1 MRDSDFSL
9 DMDYFSVVS
18 DPMKLHNLNKL
29 SIRNP
34 WLDILRGIAIFA
46 VVAVHVIANSNDVTY
61 AITGGKYMSE
71 FFENT
76 LNYGVY
82 GVELFF
88 FLSGWLLVSIY
99 GINKNQK
106 FELGSYWK
114 RRLARIMPLWILFI
128 ALGIL
133 EAKIIGKGPWLDAR
147 TSPEDGNSLVHTP
160 LFIWILSLT
169 FTLWLVDSLWNTV
182 MPGGWS
188 IQAEIAHYLAFPI
201 LRKYDKSSLF
211 KIWAVA
217 YLLFSIIEETKHLYL
232 NIPFL
237 GRLLEALFRLN
248 FLSNSLFFILGI
260 AAFSVYN
267 NWKNGTGQSEFIS
280 SVKKNGV
287 FIVIATL
294 TTFFAPLT
302 YGRTIDALGFILVS
316 VIATS
321 AIIHLKYMKKM
332 FLILGK
338 YSYFI
343 YFCHFKVLTF
353 MRYLLQD
360 STGRFKI
367 DITPSTLVEP
377 LLFLIFLVATL
388 LVSVLLAIPSHKY
401 FEKYFINLAHR

>member
-1 MRDSDFSL
+1 MTSQE
-9 DMDYFSVVS
+9 
-18 DPMKLHNLNKL
+18 LNKL
-29 SIRNP
+29 SNRNP
-34 WLDILRGIAIFA
+34 WIDILRGIAIFA
-46 VVAVHVIANSNDVTY
+46 VVVVHVIANSNDVTY
-61 AITGGKYMSE
+61 SITGGKYMSE

-106 FELGSYWK
+106 FVLGSYWK

-133 EAKIIGKGPWLDAR
+133 EARIIGKGPWLAAR
-147 TSPEDGNSLVHTP
+147 NVPEGGNSLVHTP

-201 LRKYDKSSLF
+201 IRKYDKSFLF
-211 KIWAVA
+211 KIWAVS
-217 YLLFSIIEETKHLYL
+217 YFVFSVIEETKHLFL
-232 NIPFL
+232 NIPLL
-237 GRLLEALFRLN
+237 GRILEALFRLN

-260 AAFSVYN
+260 LAFSVYN
-267 NWKNGTGQSEFIS
+267 NWKSGVGQSEIINS
-280 SVKKNGV
+280 AKKNGIFV
-287 FIVIATL
+287 VLATL

-302 YGRTIDALGFILVS
+302 YGRTIDALGFIFVS
-316 VIATS
+316 IIVTS
-321 AIIHLKYMKKM
+321 AIIHMNLLKKM

-353 MRYLLQD
+353 MRFLLQD
-360 STGRFKI
+360 SDGKFKI
-367 DITPSTLVEP
+367 DVTPSTLVEP
-377 LLFLIFLVATL
+377 LLFLIFLIITL
-388 LVSVLLAIPSHKY
+388 LVSTLLAIPSHKY
-401 FEKYFINLAHR
+401 FEKYFINWAHR

>member
-1 MRDSDFSL
+1 MTSQE
-9 DMDYFSVVS
+9 
-18 DPMKLHNLNKL
+18 LNKL
-29 SIRNP
+29 SNRNP
-34 WLDILRGIAIFA
+34 WIDVLRGIAIFA
-46 VVAVHVIANSNDVTY
+46 VVVVHVIANSNDVTY
-61 AITGGKYMSE
+61 SITGGKYMSE

-106 FELGSYWK
+106 FVLGSYWK

-133 EAKIIGKGPWLDAR
+133 EARIIGKGPWLAAR
-147 TSPEDGNSLVHTP
+147 NVPEGGNSLVHTP
-160 LFIWILSLT
+160 LIIWILSLT

-201 LRKYDKSSLF
+201 IRKYDKSFLF
-211 KIWAVA
+211 KIWAVS
-217 YLLFSIIEETKHLYL
+217 YFVFSVIEETKHLFL
-232 NIPFL
+232 NIPLL
-237 GRLLEALFRLN
+237 GRILEALFRLN

-260 AAFSVYN
+260 LAFSVYN
-267 NWKNGTGQSEFIS
+267 NWKSGVGQSEIINS
-280 SVKKNGV
+280 AKKNGIFV
-287 FIVIATL
+287 VLATL

-302 YGRTIDALGFILVS
+302 YGRTIDALGFIFVS
-316 VIATS
+316 IVVTS
-321 AIIHLKYMKKM
+321 AIIHMNLLKKM
-332 FLILGK
+332 FLTLGK

-353 MRYLLQD
+353 MRFLLQD
-360 STGRFKI
+360 SDGKFKI
-367 DITPSTLVEP
+367 DVTPSTLVEP
-377 LLFLIFLVATL
+377 LLFLIFLVITL
-388 LVSVLLAIPSHKY
+388 LVSTLLAIPSHKY
-401 FEKYFINLAHR
+401 FEKYFINWAHR

>member
-1 MRDSDFSL
+1 MTSQE
-9 DMDYFSVVS
+9 
-18 DPMKLHNLNKL
+18 LNKL
-29 SIRNP
+29 SNRNP
-34 WLDILRGIAIFA
+34 WIDILRGIAIFA
-46 VVAVHVIANSNDVTY
+46 VVVVHVIANSNDVTY
-61 AITGGKYMSE
+61 SITGGKYMSE

-99 GINKNQK
+99 RINKNQK
-106 FELGSYWK
+106 FALGSYWK

-133 EAKIIGKGPWLDAR
+133 EARIIGKGPWLAAR
-147 TSPEDGNSLVHTP
+147 NVPEGGNSLVHTP
-160 LFIWILSLT
+160 LIIWILSLT

-201 LRKYDKSSLF
+201 IRKYDKSFLF
-211 KIWAVA
+211 KIWAVS
-217 YLLFSIIEETKHLYL
+217 YFVFSVIEETKHLFL
-232 NIPFL
+232 NIPLL
-237 GRLLEALFRLN
+237 GRILEALFRLN

-260 AAFSVYN
+260 LAFSVYK
-267 NWKNGTGQSEFIS
+267 NWKSGVGQSEIINS
-280 SVKKNGV
+280 AKKNGIFV
-287 FIVIATL
+287 VLATL

-316 VIATS
+316 ILVTS
-321 AIIHLKYMKKM
+321 AIIHMNLLKKM
-332 FLILGK
+332 FLTLGK

-353 MRYLLQD
+353 MRFLLQD
-360 STGRFKI
+360 SDGKFKI
-367 DITPSTLVEP
+367 DVTPSTLVEP
-377 LLFLIFLVATL
+377 LLFLIFLIITL
-388 LVSVLLAIPSHKY
+388 LVSTLLAIPSHKY
-401 FEKYFINLAHR
+401 FEKYFINWAHR

>member
-1 MRDSDFSL
+1 
-9 DMDYFSVVS
+9 VS
-18 DPMKLHNLNKL
+18 DSVTSQELNKL
-29 SIRNP
+29 SNRNP
-34 WLDILRGIAIFA
+34 WIDILRGIAIFA
-46 VVAVHVIANSNDVTY
+46 VVVVHVIANSNDVTY
-61 AITGGKYMSE
+61 SITGGKYMSE

-106 FELGSYWK
+106 FVLGSYWK

-133 EAKIIGKGPWLDAR
+133 EARIIGKGPWLAAR
-147 TSPEDGNSLVHTP
+147 NVPEGGNSLVHTP
-160 LFIWILSLT
+160 LIIWILSFT

-201 LRKYDKSSLF
+201 IRKYDKSFIF
-211 KIWAVA
+211 KIWAVS
-217 YLLFSIIEETKHLYL
+217 YFIFSVIEETKHLFL
-232 NIPFL
+232 NIPLL
-237 GRLLEALFRLN
+237 GRILEALFRLN

-260 AAFSVYN
+260 LAFSVYN
-267 NWKNGTGQSEFIS
+267 NWKSGVGQSEIINS
-280 SVKKNGV
+280 AKKNGI
-287 FIVIATL
+287 FIVLATL

-302 YGRTIDALGFILVS
+302 YGRTIDALGFIFISIIV
-316 VIATS
+316 TS
-321 AIIHLKYMKKM
+321 AIIHMNLLKKM
-332 FLILGK
+332 FLTLGK

-353 MRYLLQD
+353 MRFLLQD
-360 STGRFKI
+360 SDGKFKI
-367 DITPSTLVEP
+367 DVTPSTLVEP
-377 LLFLIFLVATL
+377 LLFLIFLIITL
-388 LVSVLLAIPSHKY
+388 LVSTLLAIPSHKY
-401 FEKYFINLAHR
+401 FEKYFSNWVHR

>member
-1 MRDSDFSL
+1 MTWANFSDVSE
-9 DMDYFSVVS
+9 SVQS
-18 DPMKLHNLNKL
+18 KDLNKL
-29 SIRNP
+29 ANRNP
-34 WLDILRGIAIFA
+34 WIDILRGIAIFA

-61 AITGGKYMSE
+61 SITGGKYMSE

-133 EAKIIGKGPWLDAR
+133 EAEITGKGPWLAAR
-147 TSPEDGNSLVHTP
+147 NVPEGGNSLVHTP

-188 IQAEIAHYLAFPI
+188 IQAEVAHYLAFPI
-201 LRKYDKSSLF
+201 IRKYDKSFLF
-211 KIWAVA
+211 KIWAVS
-217 YLLFSIIEETKHLYL
+217 YFIFSIMEETKHLYL
-232 NIPFL
+232 NIPFV
-237 GRLLEALFRLN
+237 GRILEALFRLN

-260 AAFSVYN
+260 VAFTVYN
-267 NWKNGTGQSEFIS
+267 NWKSGAGHSEFITS
-280 SVKKNGV
+280 AKKNGI
-287 FIVIATL
+287 FIFIATL
-294 TTFFAPLT
+294 TTFIAPLT
-302 YGRTIDALGFILVS
+302 YGRTIDALGFIFVS
-316 VIATS
+316 VVVTS
-321 AIIHLKYMKKM
+321 AIIHMKLLKKM
-332 FLILGK
+332 FLALGK

-353 MRYLLQD
+353 MRFLLQD
-360 STGRFKI
+360 STGKFKI
-367 DITPSTLVEP
+367 DVTPSTLVEP
-377 LLFLIFLVATL
+377 LLFLIFFVVTLV
-388 LVSVLLAIPSHKY
+388 VSVLLAIPSHKY
-401 FEKYFINLAHR
+401 FERYFINWAHR

>member
-1 MRDSDFSL
+1 MTSQE
-9 DMDYFSVVS
+9 
-18 DPMKLHNLNKL
+18 LNKL
-29 SIRNP
+29 SNRNP
-34 WLDILRGIAIFA
+34 WIDVLRGIAIFA
-46 VVAVHVIANSNDVTY
+46 VVVVHVIANSNDVTY
-61 AITGGKYMSE
+61 SITGGKYMSE

-106 FELGSYWK
+106 FVLGSYWK

-133 EAKIIGKGPWLDAR
+133 EARIIGKGPWLAAR
-147 TSPEDGNSLVHTP
+147 NVPEGGNSLVHTP
-160 LFIWILSLT
+160 LIIWILSLT

-201 LRKYDKSSLF
+201 IRKYDKSFLF
-211 KIWAVA
+211 KIWAVS
-217 YLLFSIIEETKHLYL
+217 YFVFSVIEETKHLFL
-232 NIPFL
+232 NIPLL
-237 GRLLEALFRLN
+237 GRILEALFRLN

-260 AAFSVYN
+260 LAFSVYN
-267 NWKNGTGQSEFIS
+267 NWKSGVGQSEIINS
-280 SVKKNGV
+280 AKKNGIFV
-287 FIVIATL
+287 VLATL

-302 YGRTIDALGFILVS
+302 YGRTIDGLGFIFVS
-316 VIATS
+316 IVVTS
-321 AIIHLKYMKKM
+321 AIIHMNLLKKM
-332 FLILGK
+332 FLTLGK

-353 MRYLLQD
+353 MRFLLQD
-360 STGRFKI
+360 SDGKFKI
-367 DITPSTLVEP
+367 DVTPSTLVEP
-377 LLFLIFLVATL
+377 LLFLIFLVITL
-388 LVSVLLAIPSHKY
+388 LVSTLLAIPSHKY
-401 FEKYFINLAHR
+401 FEKYFINWAHR

>member
-1 MRDSDFSL
+1 MTSQE
-9 DMDYFSVVS
+9 
-18 DPMKLHNLNKL
+18 LNKL
-29 SIRNP
+29 SNRNP
-34 WLDILRGIAIFA
+34 WIDILRGIAIFA
-46 VVAVHVIANSNDVTY
+46 VVVVHVIANSNDVTY
-61 AITGGKYMSE
+61 SITGGKFMSE

-106 FELGSYWK
+106 FVLGSYWK

-133 EAKIIGKGPWLDAR
+133 EARIIGKGPWLAAR
-147 TSPEDGNSLVHTP
+147 NVPEGGNSLVHTP
-160 LFIWILSLT
+160 LIIWILSLT

-201 LRKYDKSSLF
+201 IRKYDKSFLF
-211 KIWAVA
+211 KIWAVS
-217 YLLFSIIEETKHLYL
+217 YFVFSVIEETKHLFL
-232 NIPFL
+232 NIPLL
-237 GRLLEALFRLN
+237 GRILEALFRLN

-260 AAFSVYN
+260 LAFSVYN
-267 NWKNGTGQSEFIS
+267 NWKSGVGQSEIINS
-280 SVKKNGV
+280 AKKNGIFV
-287 FIVIATL
+287 VLATL

-302 YGRTIDALGFILVS
+302 YGRTIDGLGFIFVS
-316 VIATS
+316 IVVTS
-321 AIIHLKYMKKM
+321 AIIHMNLLKKM
-332 FLILGK
+332 FLTLGK

-353 MRYLLQD
+353 MRFLLQD
-360 STGRFKI
+360 SDGKFKI
-367 DITPSTLVEP
+367 DVTPSTLVEP
-377 LLFLIFLVATL
+377 LLFLIFLVITL
-388 LVSVLLAIPSHKY
+388 LVSTLLAIPSHKY
-401 FEKYFINLAHR
+401 FEKYFINWAHR

>member
-1 MRDSDFSL
+1 
-9 DMDYFSVVS
+9 VS
-18 DPMKLHNLNKL
+18 DSVTSKDPNKL
-29 SIRNP
+29 SNRNP

-61 AITGGKYMSE
+61 SITGGKYMSE

-133 EAKIIGKGPWLDAR
+133 EAEITGKGPWLAAR
-147 TSPEDGNSLVHTP
+147 NVPEGGNSLVHTP

-201 LRKYDKSSLF
+201 IRKYDKSFLF
-211 KIWAVA
+211 KIWAVS
-217 YLLFSIIEETKHLYL
+217 YFIFSIIEETKHLYL
-232 NIPFL
+232 NIPFV
-237 GRLLEALFRLN
+237 GRILEALFRLN

-260 AAFSVYN
+260 VAFSVYN
-267 NWKNGTGQSEFIS
+267 NWKSGAGQAELIS
-280 SVKKNGV
+280 SAKKNGI
-287 FIVIATL
+287 FIVIVTL
-294 TTFFAPLT
+294 TTFIAPLT
-302 YGRTIDALGFILVS
+302 YGRTIDALGFIFIS
-316 VIATS
+316 IIATS
-321 AIIHLKYMKKM
+321 AIIHMKFMKKT

-353 MRYLLQD
+353 MRFLLQD
-360 STGRFKI
+360 STGKFKI
-367 DITPSTLVEP
+367 DVTPSTLVEP
-377 LLFLIFLVATL
+377 LLFLIFLVVTL
-388 LVSVLLAIPSHKY
+388 LVSVLLAIPSYKY
-401 FEKYFINLAHR
+401 FEKFFINWAHR

>member
-1 MRDSDFSL
+1 MTSQE
-9 DMDYFSVVS
+9 
-18 DPMKLHNLNKL
+18 LNKL
-29 SIRNP
+29 SNRNP
-34 WLDILRGIAIFA
+34 WIDILRGIAIFA
-46 VVAVHVIANSNDVTY
+46 VVVVHVIANSNDVTY
-61 AITGGKYMSE
+61 SITGGKYMSE

-106 FELGSYWK
+106 FALGSYWK

-133 EAKIIGKGPWLDAR
+133 EARIIGKGPWLAAR
-147 TSPEDGNSLVHTP
+147 NVPEGGNSLVHTP

-188 IQAEIAHYLAFPI
+188 IQAEIANYLAFPI
-201 LRKYDKSSLF
+201 IRKYDKSFLF
-211 KIWAVA
+211 KIWAVS
-217 YLLFSIIEETKHLYL
+217 YFVFSVIEETKHLFL
-232 NIPFL
+232 NIPLL
-237 GRLLEALFRLN
+237 GRILEALFRLN

-260 AAFSVYN
+260 LAFSVYK
-267 NWKNGTGQSEFIS
+267 NWKSGVGQSEIINS
-280 SVKKNGV
+280 AKKNGIFV
-287 FIVIATL
+287 VLATL

-302 YGRTIDALGFILVS
+302 YGRTIDGLGFIFVS
-316 VIATS
+316 IIVTS
-321 AIIHLKYMKKM
+321 AIIHMNLLKKM
-332 FLILGK
+332 FLTLGK

-353 MRYLLQD
+353 MRFLLQD
-360 STGRFKI
+360 SDGKFKI
-367 DITPSTLVEP
+367 DVTPSTLVEP
-377 LLFLIFLVATL
+377 LLFLIFLIITL
-388 LVSVLLAIPSHKY
+388 LVSTLLAIPSHKY
-401 FEKYFINLAHR
+401 FEKYFINWAHR

>member
-1 MRDSDFSL
+1 VFLAMTWANFR
-9 DMDYFSVVS
+9 VVS
-18 DPMKLHNLNKL
+18 ESVQSKDLNKL
-29 SIRNP
+29 ANRNP
-34 WLDILRGIAIFA
+34 WIDILRGIAIFA

-61 AITGGKYMSE
+61 SITGGKYMSE

-133 EAKIIGKGPWLDAR
+133 EAEITGKGPWLAAR
-147 TSPEDGNSLVHTP
+147 NVPEGGNSLVHTP

-201 LRKYDKSSLF
+201 IRKYDKSFLF
-211 KIWAVA
+211 KIWAVS
-217 YLLFSIIEETKHLYL
+217 YFIFSIIEETKHLYL
-232 NIPFL
+232 NITFV
-237 GRLLEALFRLN
+237 GRILEALFRLN

-260 AAFSVYN
+260 VAFTVYN
-267 NWKNGTGQSEFIS
+267 NWKSGAGHSEFITS
-280 SVKKNGV
+280 AKKNGI

-294 TTFFAPLT
+294 TTFIAPLT
-302 YGRTIDALGFILVS
+302 YGRTIDALGFIFVS
-316 VIATS
+316 VVVTS
-321 AIIHLKYMKKM
+321 AIIHMKLLKKM
-332 FLILGK
+332 FLALGK

-343 YFCHFKVLTF
+343 YFCHFKVLTL
-353 MRYLLQD
+353 MRFLLQD
-360 STGRFKI
+360 STGKFKI
-367 DITPSTLVEP
+367 DVTPSTLVEP
-377 LLFLIFLVATL
+377 LLFLIFFVVTL

-401 FEKYFINLAHR
+401 FERFFINWAHR

>member
-1 MRDSDFSL
+1 MTSHDLS
-9 DMDYFSVVS
+9 
-18 DPMKLHNLNKL
+18 KL
-29 SIRNP
+29 SNRNP
-34 WLDILRGIAIFA
+34 WIDILRGIAIFA

-106 FELGSYWK
+106 FALGSYWK

-133 EAKIIGKGPWLDAR
+133 EARIIGKGPWLAAR
-147 TSPEDGNSLVHTP
+147 NVPEGGNSLVHTP

-201 LRKYDKSSLF
+201 IRKYDKSFLF
-211 KIWAVA
+211 KIWAVS
-217 YLLFSIIEETKHLYL
+217 YFVFSVIEETKHLFL
-232 NIPFL
+232 NIPLF
-237 GRLLEALFRLN
+237 GRILEALFRLN

-260 AAFSVYN
+260 LAFSVYN
-267 NWKNGTGQSEFIS
+267 NWKSGVGQSEIINS
-280 SVKKNGV
+280 AKKNGI
-287 FIVIATL
+287 FIVLATL

-302 YGRTIDALGFILVS
+302 YGRTIDALGFIFVS
-316 VIATS
+316 IIVTS
-321 AIIHLKYMKKM
+321 AIIHMNLIKKM
-332 FLILGK
+332 FL
-338 YSYFI
+338 
-343 YFCHFKVLTF
+343 H
-353 MRYLLQD
+353 
-360 STGRFKI
+360 
-367 DITPSTLVEP
+367 
-377 LLFLIFLVATL
+377 
-388 LVSVLLAIPSHKY
+388 
-401 FEKYFINLAHR
+401 

>member
-1 MRDSDFSL
+1 MTSQE
-9 DMDYFSVVS
+9 
-18 DPMKLHNLNKL
+18 LNKL
-29 SIRNP
+29 SNRNP
-34 WLDILRGIAIFA
+34 WIDILRGIAIFA
-46 VVAVHVIANSNDVTY
+46 VVVVHVIANSNDVTY
-61 AITGGKYMSE
+61 SITGGKYMSE

-106 FELGSYWK
+106 FALGSYWK

-133 EAKIIGKGPWLDAR
+133 EARIIGKGPWLAAR
-147 TSPEDGNSLVHTP
+147 NVPEGGNSLVHTP

-201 LRKYDKSSLF
+201 IRKYDKSFLF
-211 KIWAVA
+211 KIWAVS
-217 YLLFSIIEETKHLYL
+217 YFVFSVIEETKHLFL
-232 NIPFL
+232 NIPLL
-237 GRLLEALFRLN
+237 GRILEALFRLN

-260 AAFSVYN
+260 LAFSVYN
-267 NWKNGTGQSEFIS
+267 NWKSGVGQSEIINS
-280 SVKKNGV
+280 AKKNGIFV
-287 FIVIATL
+287 VLATL

-302 YGRTIDALGFILVS
+302 YGRTIDALGFIFVS
-316 VIATS
+316 IIVTS
-321 AIIHLKYMKKM
+321 AIIHMNLLKKM
-332 FLILGK
+332 FLTLGK

-353 MRYLLQD
+353 MRFLLQD
-360 STGRFKI
+360 SDGKFKI
-367 DITPSTLVEP
+367 DVTPSTLVEP
-377 LLFLIFLVATL
+377 LLFLIFLVITL
-388 LVSVLLAIPSHKY
+388 LVSTLLAIPSHRY
-401 FEKYFINLAHR
+401 FEKYFINWAHR

>member
-1 MRDSDFSL
+1 VSE
-9 DMDYFSVVS
+9 SVTS
-18 DPMKLHNLNKL
+18 KDLNKL
-29 SIRNP
+29 ANRNP
-34 WLDILRGIAIFA
+34 WIDILRGIAIFA

-61 AITGGKYMSE
+61 SITGGKYMSE

-133 EAKIIGKGPWLDAR
+133 EAEITGKGPWLAAR
-147 TSPEDGNSLVHTP
+147 NVPEGGNSLVHTP

-201 LRKYDKSSLF
+201 IRKYDKSFLF
-211 KIWAVA
+211 KIWAVS
-217 YLLFSIIEETKHLYL
+217 YFIFSIIEETKYLYL
-232 NIPFL
+232 NIPFV
-237 GRLLEALFRLN
+237 GRILEALFRLN

-260 AAFSVYN
+260 VAFTVYN
-267 NWKNGTGQSEFIS
+267 NWKSGAGHSEFITS
-280 SVKKNGV
+280 AKKNGI

-302 YGRTIDALGFILVS
+302 YGRTIDALGFIFVS
-316 VIATS
+316 VVVTS
-321 AIIHLKYMKKM
+321 AIFHMKLLKKM
-332 FLILGK
+332 FLALGK

-343 YFCHFKVLTF
+343 YFCHFKILTL
-353 MRYLLQD
+353 MRFLLQD
-360 STGRFKI
+360 STGKFKI
-367 DITPSTLVEP
+367 DVTPSTLVEP
-377 LLFLIFLVATL
+377 LLFLIFFVVTLV
-388 LVSVLLAIPSHKY
+388 VSVLLAIPSHKY
-401 FEKYFINLAHR
+401 FERYFINWAHR

>member
-1 MRDSDFSL
+1 VSE
-9 DMDYFSVVS
+9 SVTS
-18 DPMKLHNLNKL
+18 KDLNKL
-29 SIRNP
+29 ANRNP
-34 WLDILRGIAIFA
+34 WIDILRGIAIFA

-61 AITGGKYMSE
+61 SITGGKYMSE

-133 EAKIIGKGPWLDAR
+133 EAEITGKGPWLAAR
-147 TSPEDGNSLVHTP
+147 NVPEGGNSLVHTP

-201 LRKYDKSSLF
+201 IRKYDKSFLF
-211 KIWAVA
+211 KIWAVS
-217 YLLFSIIEETKHLYL
+217 YFIFSIIEETKHLYL
-232 NIPFL
+232 NITFV
-237 GRLLEALFRLN
+237 GRILEALFRLN

-260 AAFSVYN
+260 VAFTVYN
-267 NWKNGTGQSEFIS
+267 NWKSGAGHSEFITS
-280 SVKKNGV
+280 AKKNGI
-287 FIVIATL
+287 FIVLATL

-302 YGRTIDALGFILVS
+302 YGRTIDALGFIFVS
-316 VIATS
+316 VVVTS
-321 AIIHLKYMKKM
+321 AIIHMKLLKKM
-332 FLILGK
+332 FLALGK

-343 YFCHFKVLTF
+343 YFCHFKVLTL
-353 MRYLLQD
+353 MRFLLQD
-360 STGRFKI
+360 STGKFKI
-367 DITPSTLVEP
+367 DVTPSTLVEP
-377 LLFLIFLVATL
+377 LLFLIFFVVTL
-388 LVSVLLAIPSHKY
+388 MVSILLAIPSHKY
-401 FEKYFINLAHR
+401 FERYFINWAHR

>member
-1 MRDSDFSL
+1 MTSQE
-9 DMDYFSVVS
+9 
-18 DPMKLHNLNKL
+18 LNKL
-29 SIRNP
+29 SNRNP
-34 WLDILRGIAIFA
+34 WIDILRGIAIFA
-46 VVAVHVIANSNDVTY
+46 VVVVHVIANSNDVTY
-61 AITGGKYMSE
+61 SITGGKYMSE

-106 FELGSYWK
+106 FALGSYWK

-133 EAKIIGKGPWLDAR
+133 EARIIGKGPWLAAR
-147 TSPEDGNSLVHTP
+147 NVPEGGNSLVHTP
-160 LFIWILSLT
+160 LIIWILSLT

-201 LRKYDKSSLF
+201 IRKYDKSFLF
-211 KIWAVA
+211 KIWAVS
-217 YLLFSIIEETKHLYL
+217 YFVFSVIEETKHLFL
-232 NIPFL
+232 NIPLL
-237 GRLLEALFRLN
+237 GRILEALFRLN

-260 AAFSVYN
+260 LAFSVYN
-267 NWKNGTGQSEFIS
+267 NWKSGVGQSEIINS
-280 SVKKNGV
+280 AKKNGIFV
-287 FIVIATL
+287 VLATL

-302 YGRTIDALGFILVS
+302 YGRTIDALGFIFVS
-316 VIATS
+316 IIVTS
-321 AIIHLKYMKKM
+321 AIIHMNLLMKM
-332 FLILGK
+332 FLTLGK

-353 MRYLLQD
+353 MRFLLQD
-360 STGRFKI
+360 SDGKFKI
-367 DITPSTLVEP
+367 DVTPSTLVEP
-377 LLFLIFLVATL
+377 LLFLIFLIITL
-388 LVSVLLAIPSHKY
+388 LVSTLLAIPSHKY
-401 FEKYFINLAHR
+401 FEKYFINWAHR

>member
-1 MRDSDFSL
+1 MTSKD
-9 DMDYFSVVS
+9 
-18 DPMKLHNLNKL
+18 LNKL
-29 SIRNP
+29 SKRNP

-99 GINKNQK
+99 GINKHQK
-106 FELGSYWK
+106 FYLGTYWK

-133 EAKIIGKGPWLDAR
+133 EARIIGKGPWLGAR
-147 TSPEDGNSLVHTP
+147 NVPESGNSLIHTP

-201 LRKYDKSSLF
+201 IRKYDKSFLF
-211 KIWAVA
+211 KIWAVS
-217 YLLFSIIEETKHLYL
+217 YFIFSIIEETKHLYL
-232 NIPFL
+232 DIPLL
-237 GRLLEALFRLN
+237 GRILEALFRLN

-260 AAFSVYN
+260 VAFSVYN
-267 NWKNGTGQSEFIS
+267 NWKSGVGQSDFIS
-280 SVKKNGV
+280 LAKKNGI

-294 TTFFAPLT
+294 TTLFAPLT
-302 YGRTIDALGFILVS
+302 VGRTIDALGFIFIS
-316 VIATS
+316 FIATS
-321 AIIHLKYMKKM
+321 AIIHMNYMKKI

-367 DITPSTLVEP
+367 DVTPSTLVEP
-377 LLFLIFLVATL
+377 LLFLIFLVITL
-388 LVSVLLAIPSHKY
+388 LVSVLLAIPSYKY
-401 FEKYFINLAHR
+401 FERYLINLAHR

>member
-1 MRDSDFSL
+1 MSESL
-9 DMDYFSVVS
+9 TSKD
-18 DPMKLHNLNKL
+18 LNKL
-29 SIRNP
+29 ANRNP
-34 WLDILRGIAIFA
+34 WIDILRGIAIFA

-61 AITGGKYMSE
+61 SITGGKYMSE

-133 EAKIIGKGPWLDAR
+133 EARITGKGPWLAAR
-147 TSPEDGNSLVHTP
+147 NVPEGGNSLIHTP

-201 LRKYDKSSLF
+201 IRKYDKSFLF
-211 KIWAVA
+211 KIWAVS
-217 YLLFSIIEETKHLYL
+217 YFIFSIVEETKHLYL
-232 NIPFL
+232 NIPFV
-237 GRLLEALFRLN
+237 GRILEALFRLN

-260 AAFSVYN
+260 VAFSVYN
-267 NWKNGTGQSEFIS
+267 NWKSGVGQAELIS
-280 SVKKNGV
+280 SAKKNGI
-287 FIVIATL
+287 FIVIVTL

-302 YGRTIDALGFILVS
+302 YGRTIDALGFIFVS

-321 AIIHLKYMKKM
+321 AIIHMKYMKKT

-353 MRYLLQD
+353 MRFLLQD
-360 STGRFKI
+360 STGKFKI
-367 DITPSTLVEP
+367 DVTPSTLVEP
-377 LLFLIFLVATL
+377 LLFLIFLVVTL
-388 LVSVLLAIPSHKY
+388 VASVLLAIPSHRY
-401 FEKYFINLAHR
+401 FEKYFINWAHR

>member
-1 MRDSDFSL
+1 MTSQE
-9 DMDYFSVVS
+9 
-18 DPMKLHNLNKL
+18 LNKL
-29 SIRNP
+29 SNRNP
-34 WLDILRGIAIFA
+34 WIDILRGIAIFA
-46 VVAVHVIANSNDVTY
+46 VVVVHVIANSNDVTY
-61 AITGGKYMSE
+61 SITGGKYMSE

-106 FELGSYWK
+106 FVLGSYWK

-133 EAKIIGKGPWLDAR
+133 EARIIGKGPWLAAR
-147 TSPEDGNSLVHTP
+147 NVPEGGNSLVHTP

-201 LRKYDKSSLF
+201 IRKYDKSFLF
-211 KIWAVA
+211 KIWAVS
-217 YLLFSIIEETKHLYL
+217 YFVFSVIEETKHLFL
-232 NIPFL
+232 NIPLL
-237 GRLLEALFRLN
+237 GRILEALFRLN

-260 AAFSVYN
+260 LAFSVYN
-267 NWKNGTGQSEFIS
+267 NWKSGVGQSEIINS
-280 SVKKNGV
+280 AKKNGIFV
-287 FIVIATL
+287 VLATL

-302 YGRTIDALGFILVS
+302 YGRTIDGLGFIFVS
-316 VIATS
+316 IVVTS
-321 AIIHLKYMKKM
+321 AIIHMNLLKKM
-332 FLILGK
+332 FLTLGK

-353 MRYLLQD
+353 MRFLLQD
-360 STGRFKI
+360 SDGKFKI
-367 DITPSTLVEP
+367 DVTPSTLVEP
-377 LLFLIFLVATL
+377 LLFLIFLIITL
-388 LVSVLLAIPSHKY
+388 LVSTLLAIPSHKY
-401 FEKYFINLAHR
+401 FEKYFINWAHR

>member
-1 MRDSDFSL
+1 MTSQE
-9 DMDYFSVVS
+9 
-18 DPMKLHNLNKL
+18 LNKL
-29 SIRNP
+29 SNRNP
-34 WLDILRGIAIFA
+34 WIDILRGIAIFA
-46 VVAVHVIANSNDVTY
+46 VVVVHVIANSNDVTY
-61 AITGGKYMSE
+61 SITGGKYMSE

-106 FELGSYWK
+106 FVLGSYWK

-133 EAKIIGKGPWLDAR
+133 EARIIGKGPWLAAR
-147 TSPEDGNSLVHTP
+147 NVPEGGNSLVHTP
-160 LFIWILSLT
+160 LIIWILSLT

-201 LRKYDKSSLF
+201 IRKYDKSFLF
-211 KIWAVA
+211 KIWAVS
-217 YLLFSIIEETKHLYL
+217 YFVFSVIEETKHLFL
-232 NIPFL
+232 NIPLL
-237 GRLLEALFRLN
+237 GRSLEALFRLN

-260 AAFSVYN
+260 LAFSVYN
-267 NWKNGTGQSEFIS
+267 NWKSGVGQSEIINS
-280 SVKKNGV
+280 AKKNGIFV
-287 FIVIATL
+287 VLATL

-302 YGRTIDALGFILVS
+302 YGRTIDGLGFIFVS
-316 VIATS
+316 IVVTS
-321 AIIHLKYMKKM
+321 AIIHMNLLKKM
-332 FLILGK
+332 FLTLGK

-353 MRYLLQD
+353 MRFLLQD
-360 STGRFKI
+360 SDGKFKI
-367 DITPSTLVEP
+367 DVTPSTLVEP
-377 LLFLIFLVATL
+377 LLFLIFLIITL
-388 LVSVLLAIPSHKY
+388 LVSTLLAIPSHKY
-401 FEKYFINLAHR
+401 FEKYFINWAHR

>member
-1 MRDSDFSL
+1 MTSQE
-9 DMDYFSVVS
+9 
-18 DPMKLHNLNKL
+18 LNKL
-29 SIRNP
+29 SNRNP
-34 WLDILRGIAIFA
+34 WIDILRGIAIFA
-46 VVAVHVIANSNDVTY
+46 VVVVHVIANSNDVTY
-61 AITGGKYMSE
+61 SITGGKYMSE

-106 FELGSYWK
+106 FALGSYWK

-133 EAKIIGKGPWLDAR
+133 EARIIGKGPWLAAR
-147 TSPEDGNSLVHTP
+147 NVPEGGNSLVHTP

-169 FTLWLVDSLWNTV
+169 LTLWLVDSLWNTV

-201 LRKYDKSSLF
+201 IRKYDKSFLF
-211 KIWAVA
+211 KIWAVS
-217 YLLFSIIEETKHLYL
+217 YFVFSVIEETKHLFL
-232 NIPFL
+232 NIPLL
-237 GRLLEALFRLN
+237 GRILEAFFRLN

-260 AAFSVYN
+260 LAFSVYN
-267 NWKNGTGQSEFIS
+267 NWKLGVGQSEIINS
-280 SVKKNGV
+280 AKKNGIFV
-287 FIVIATL
+287 VLATL

-302 YGRTIDALGFILVS
+302 YGRTIDALGFIFVS
-316 VIATS
+316 IIVTS
-321 AIIHLKYMKKM
+321 AIIHMNLLKKM
-332 FLILGK
+332 FLTLGK

-353 MRYLLQD
+353 MRFLLQD
-360 STGRFKI
+360 SDGKFKI
-367 DITPSTLVEP
+367 DVTPSTLVEP
-377 LLFLIFLVATL
+377 LLFLIFLIITL
-388 LVSVLLAIPSHKY
+388 LVSTLLAIPSHKY
-401 FEKYFINLAHR
+401 FEKYFINWAHR

>member
-1 MRDSDFSL
+1 VTSHD
-9 DMDYFSVVS
+9 
-18 DPMKLHNLNKL
+18 LNKL
-29 SIRNP
+29 SNRNP
-34 WLDILRGIAIFA
+34 WIDILRGIAIFA

-106 FELGSYWK
+106 FVLGSYWK

-133 EAKIIGKGPWLDAR
+133 EARIISKGPWLAAR
-147 TSPEDGNSLVHTP
+147 NVPEGGNSLVHTP

-201 LRKYDKSSLF
+201 IRKYDKSSLF
-211 KIWAVA
+211 KIWAVS
-217 YLLFSIIEETKHLYL
+217 YFVFSVIEETKHLFL
-232 NIPFL
+232 DIPLL
-237 GRLLEALFRLN
+237 GRILEALFRLN

-260 AAFSVYN
+260 LAFSVYN
-267 NWKNGTGQSEFIS
+267 NWKLGVGQSEIINS
-280 SVKKNGV
+280 AKKNGIFV
-287 FIVIATL
+287 VLATL

-316 VIATS
+316 ILVTS
-321 AIIHLKYMKKM
+321 AIIHMNLLKKM
-332 FLILGK
+332 FLTLGK

-353 MRYLLQD
+353 MRFLLQD
-360 STGRFKI
+360 SDGKFKI
-367 DITPSTLVEP
+367 DVTPSTLVEP
-377 LLFLIFLVATL
+377 LLFLIFLVITL
-388 LVSVLLAIPSHKY
+388 LVSTLLAIPSHRY
-401 FEKYFINLAHR
+401 FEKYFINWAHR

>member
-1 MRDSDFSL
+1 MTSQE
-9 DMDYFSVVS
+9 
-18 DPMKLHNLNKL
+18 LNKL
-29 SIRNP
+29 SNRNP
-34 WLDILRGIAIFA
+34 WIDILRGIAIFA
-46 VVAVHVIANSNDVTY
+46 VVVVHVIANSNDVTY

-106 FELGSYWK
+106 FVLGSYWK

-133 EAKIIGKGPWLDAR
+133 EARIIGKGPWLAAR
-147 TSPEDGNSLVHTP
+147 NVPEGGNSLVHTP
-160 LFIWILSLT
+160 LIIWILSLT

-201 LRKYDKSSLF
+201 IRKYDKSFLF
-211 KIWAVA
+211 KIWAISYFV
-217 YLLFSIIEETKHLYL
+217 FSVIEETKHLFL
-232 NIPFL
+232 NIPLL
-237 GRLLEALFRLN
+237 GRILEALFRLN

-260 AAFSVYN
+260 LAFSVYN
-267 NWKNGTGQSEFIS
+267 NWKSGVGQSEIINS
-280 SVKKNGV
+280 AKKNGI
-287 FIVIATL
+287 FVILATL

-302 YGRTIDALGFILVS
+302 YGRTIDALGFIFVS
-316 VIATS
+316 IIVTS
-321 AIIHLKYMKKM
+321 AIIHMNLLKKM
-332 FLILGK
+332 FLTLGK

-353 MRYLLQD
+353 MRFLLQD
-360 STGRFKI
+360 SDGKFKI
-367 DITPSTLVEP
+367 DVTPSTLVEP
-377 LLFLIFLVATL
+377 LLFLIFLIITL
-388 LVSVLLAIPSHKY
+388 LVSTLLAIPSHRY
-401 FEKYFINLAHR
+401 FEKFFINWAHR

>member
-1 MRDSDFSL
+1 MTSKD
-9 DMDYFSVVS
+9 
-18 DPMKLHNLNKL
+18 LNKL
-29 SIRNP
+29 SNRNP

-76 LNYGVY
+76 LNYGAY

-99 GINKNQK
+99 GINKHQE
-106 FELGSYWK
+106 FYLGTYWK

-133 EAKIIGKGPWLDAR
+133 EARIIGKGPWLGAR
-147 TSPEDGNSLVHTP
+147 NVPEGGNSLIHTP

-201 LRKYDKSSLF
+201 IRKYDKSFLF
-211 KIWAVA
+211 KIWAVS
-217 YLLFSIIEETKHLYL
+217 YFIFSIIEETKHLYL
-232 NIPFL
+232 DIPLL
-237 GRLLEALFRLN
+237 GRILEALFRLN

-260 AAFSVYN
+260 VAFSVYN
-267 NWKNGTGQSEFIS
+267 NWKSGVGQSDFIS
-280 SVKKNGV
+280 LAKKNGI

-294 TTFFAPLT
+294 TTLFAPLT
-302 YGRTIDALGFILVS
+302 VGRTIDALGFIFIS
-316 VIATS
+316 FIATS
-321 AIIHLKYMKKM
+321 AIIHMNYMKKI

-367 DITPSTLVEP
+367 DVTPSTLVEP
-377 LLFLIFLVATL
+377 LLFLIFLVITL
-388 LVSVLLAIPSHKY
+388 LVSVLLAIPSYKY
-401 FEKYFINLAHR
+401 FERYFINLAHR

>member
-1 MRDSDFSL
+1 MTSQE
-9 DMDYFSVVS
+9 
-18 DPMKLHNLNKL
+18 LNKL
-29 SIRNP
+29 SNRNP
-34 WLDILRGIAIFA
+34 WIDILRGIAIFA
-46 VVAVHVIANSNDVTY
+46 VVVVHVIANSNDVTY
-61 AITGGKYMSE
+61 SITGGKYMSE

-106 FELGSYWK
+106 FVLGSYWK

-133 EAKIIGKGPWLDAR
+133 EARIIGKGPWLAAR
-147 TSPEDGNSLVHTP
+147 NVPEGGNSLVHTP
-160 LFIWILSLT
+160 LIIWILSLT

-201 LRKYDKSSLF
+201 IRKYDKSFLF
-211 KIWAVA
+211 KIWAVS
-217 YLLFSIIEETKHLYL
+217 YFVFSVIEETKHLFL
-232 NIPFL
+232 NIPLL
-237 GRLLEALFRLN
+237 GRILEALFRLN

-260 AAFSVYN
+260 LAFSVYN
-267 NWKNGTGQSEFIS
+267 NWKSGVGQSEIINS
-280 SVKKNGV
+280 AKKNGIFV
-287 FIVIATL
+287 VLATL

-302 YGRTIDALGFILVS
+302 YGRTIDGLGFIFVS
-316 VIATS
+316 IVVTS
-321 AIIHLKYMKKM
+321 AIIHMNLLKKM
-332 FLILGK
+332 FLTLGK

-353 MRYLLQD
+353 MRFLLQD
-360 STGRFKI
+360 SDGKFKI
-367 DITPSTLVEP
+367 DVTPSTLVEP
-377 LLFLIFLVATL
+377 LLFLIFLVITL
-388 LVSVLLAIPSHKY
+388 LVSTLLAIPSHKY
-401 FEKYFINLAHR
+401 FEKYFINWAHR